1 MRPCGGARR
10 VWRGEESEECAPL
23 CLRLELCP
31 VGSEEQVPPLALLPL
46 EVGQEDKRPRRH
58 RGGGC
63 GCGVRSKGLELDR
76 LRHDAQLRPR
86 YPCRDEALHVPPGR
100 HPDLSRVGAWAQL
113 HAPLGWRTRLARG
126 RWAGTA
132 HTSPRGQHGGQH
144 SGLDGVGGKGIG
156 NTARGRHVATA
167 CGRHGASGSAARR
180 AGRRLHGVGSTSS
193 AARRQSACS
202 GARSPSVIVLEIT
215 QRGRSDAGHRR
226 MPHGSPCSMTMAARV
241 CAAVRALSSA
251 HVLRIASASLT
262 VSWPVRKSSPHLPQR
277 RRKLPLD
284 ASGSM
289 KPKATSTKKPEKP
302 QPTATRHSTSTGS
315 GPKTTSGGEG
325 LQTRLGARTTN
336 RLRSQMISRSPSV
349 SSAQV
354 LIRRRVINGR
364 LGVRWRCSI
373 SARTKSSWSAW
384 LSVRRMMSM

>member
-1 MRPCGGARR
+1 MRMRRAEQRSRARQAPARR
-10 VWRGEESEECAPL
+10 AAAAAVPL
-23 CLRLELCP
+23 
-31 VGSEEQVPPLALLPL
+31 
-46 EVGQEDKRPRRH
+46 PRRSAP
-58 RGGGC
+58 RAT
-63 GCGVRSKGLELDR
+63 RS
-76 LRHDAQLRPR
+76 APRP
-86 YPCRDEALHVPPGR
+86 DQGR
-100 HPDLSRVGAWAQL
+100 NLGSAPRATWAGA
-113 HAPLGWRTRLARG
+113 HAWREGAGPAPRTRRF
-126 RWAGTA
+126 AGSTA
-132 HTSPRGQHGGQH
+132 GW
-144 SGLDGVGGKGIG
+144 VVWGGKGIG
-156 NTARGRHVATA
+156 NTARGWHVATA

-241 CAAVRALSSA
+241 CAGVRALSSA
-251 HVLRIASASLT
+251 HVLRIASASFT

-336 RLRSQMISRSPSV
+336 RLRSQIISRNPSV

-354 LIRRRVINGR
+354 LIRWRVINGR
-364 LGVRWRCSI
+364 LGARWRCSI

-384 LSVRRMMSM
+384 LSVRRMMSMCGVDLVSWQGRLAHPGSLPALAGAGLRAPRGGRAQKFGGGGYGRGAAYMIVHI